1 MGQQHPKNSGNKPL
15 GFGDLARAALGIP
28 DRYRTADS
36 SLAMKIEPEQSM
48 SNRFQIALSKR
59 PLMSSLFQ
67 VAARADD
74 LQPEPALKSSPA
86 GHTSLAEL
94 MLNPQKLEAVLKAIA
109 KKKKPAGR

>member
-1 MGQQHPKNSGNKPL
+1 MGRQHPKNNGYKSL

-28 DRYRTADS
+28 VRYTADS
-36 SLAMKIEPEQSM
+36 SLAMKIEPEHSM

-67 VAARADD
+67 VAACADD

-86 GHTSLAEL
+86 GHTRLAEL